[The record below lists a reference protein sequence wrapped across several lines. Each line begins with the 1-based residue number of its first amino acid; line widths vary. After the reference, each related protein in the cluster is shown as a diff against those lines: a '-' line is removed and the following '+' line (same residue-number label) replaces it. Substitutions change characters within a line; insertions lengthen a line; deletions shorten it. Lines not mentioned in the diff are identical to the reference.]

1 MSKSSPPSEIQE
13 VTARLQAAST
23 TWLMQPIQRELGFR
37 PALIG
42 AKGSSLISRTAPPA
56 QPHDT
61 VADSLVLPKAPQRLY
76 LSGEFNEELLSLIE
90 SIHLGNDNTIL
101 LESAAGHQANLGGF

>member
-1 MSKSSPPSEIQE
+1 
-13 VTARLQAAST
+13 
-23 TWLMQPIQRELGFR
+23 MQPIQRELGFR

-42 AKGSSLISRTAPPA
+42 AKGSSLISMTPP
-56 QPHDT
+56 QPHNT
-61 VADSLVLPKAPQRLY
+61 VADSLVLPKAPRRLY
-76 LSGEFNEELLSLIE
+76 LSEEFNEELLSLIE